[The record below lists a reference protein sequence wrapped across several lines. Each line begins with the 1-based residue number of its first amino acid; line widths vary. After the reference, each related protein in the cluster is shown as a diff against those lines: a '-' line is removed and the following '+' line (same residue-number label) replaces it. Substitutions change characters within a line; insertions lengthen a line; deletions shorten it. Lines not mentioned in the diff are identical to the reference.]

1 MARILI
7 VDDSRLTR
15 RHIARLLQG
24 EGWETEEADD
34 GRAAIAMAEAT
45 PYDCILLDILMPVM
59 DGIQFLD
66 AAGASGLG
74 TPVIV
79 MSADAQTPDR
89 AEQLKL
95 LGARAVVNKPPAG
108 ADAIV
113 GEVRR
118 ALGETA

>member
-15 RHIARLLQG
+15 RHIARLLQR
-24 EGWETEEADD
+24 EAWETEEADD
-34 GRAAIAMAEAT
+34 GQAGLAMARETA
-45 PYDCILLDILMPVM
+45 YDCILLDILMPVM

-66 AAGASGLG
+66 AAQAEGLRA
-74 TPVIV
+74 PVIV
-79 MSADAQTPDR
+79 MSADAQTPER

-95 LGARAVVNKPPAG
+95 LGARTVVNKPPAG
-108 ADAIV
+108 ADALV

-118 ALGETA
+118 ALRGD